1 MSSGMNGTKS
11 RGVFASLA
19 ELQSAELRSG
29 VTVWVHGG
37 SRYDIYNSDQG
48 GGVPLDNG
56 NWAQEVGGSSG
67 GGEVNTASNIG
78 TGAGVFAQK
87 SGVDLQF
94 KTIKATGGA
103 SVSSDSDSI
112 TIDTSALIPASEKG
126 APNGIATLAGGK
138 VPADQLPSYV
148 DDVLEYATFA
158 DFPVS
163 GESGKIYVA
172 LDTNAQYRW
181 AGSTYVEF
189 GSGSTTWGSIT
200 GTLSNQTDL
209 QIELDAKQDA
219 LVSGSNIKT
228 VGGQSLLGSGD
239 IPLTS
244 GAVNPQAATFKQT
257 SGLRSGIAGVIP
269 FYDSSKFNFVS
280 ETADISTS
288 GSGILLKLGS
298 YNIACIASVTKG
310 SSPSIS
316 GGLKITSSSG
326 DVIDIL
332 LDSIV
337 TVASD
342 FRHPLNGSS
351 VIKITQD
358 TVINIELDMLS
369 TESFDT
375 TSPQG
380 SAIAYDLRITKL

>member
-19 ELQSAELRSG
+19 ELQAAELRTG

-67 GGEVNTASNIG
+67 GGESNTASNIG

-94 KTIKATGGA
+94 KSIKASGGA

-112 TIDTSALIPASEKG
+112 TIDTSALILASEKG
-126 APNGIATLAGGK
+126 ATNGIATLVGDK

-148 DDVLEYATFA
+148 DDVLEFPTFG
-158 DFPVS
+158 DFPIS

-200 GTLSNQTDL
+200 GTISNQTDL
-209 QIELDAKQDA
+209 QNALDTKQGA
-219 LVSGSNIKT
+219 LVSGTNIKT
-228 VGGQSLLGSGD
+228 VGGESLLGSGD
-239 IPLTS
+239 IPLPS
-244 GAVNPQAATFKQT
+244 GGSLNPQVAEFTQT
-257 SGLRSGIAGVIP
+257 ADISSGNAGVIP
-269 FYDSSKFNFVS
+269 FYDATKFSLSS
-280 ETADISTS
+280 ETTDIAVS
-288 GSGILLKLGS
+288 GNGILLKAGS
-298 YNIACIASVTKG
+298 YHLSCIASAFKG
-310 SSPSIS
+310 SAPSITGVLKVVSVS
-316 GGLKITSSSG
+316 GDSIDTLIDSTLYNPLTRHTMTGCLILKIS
-326 DVIDIL
+326 
-332 LDSIV
+332 
-337 TVASD
+337 
-342 FRHPLNGSS
+342 
-351 VIKITQD
+351 QD
-358 TVINIELDMLS
+358 TVINLELSMVS
-369 TESFDT
+369 TVSFE
-375 TSPQG
+375 TSPPSG
-380 SAIAYDLRITKL
+380 SKIPYNLRITKL